1 MNGRELLKARR
12 RWVLLVFGV
21 VVVLVSQWPTHA
33 ASTARPEEVGVSTER
48 LQRVGELVQR
58 HIAAGSF
65 SGAVALVARNGRI
78 VHHEAYGLMDLESKK
93 PMAKDGIFRL
103 MSMTKPVIGVS
114 VLMMMEEGKV
124 RLQDPISKFI
134 PEWKDM
140 MVGVP
145 LPAPANGR
153 GGNGAPAAPVGGG
166 GRAGRGGQEA
176 PRYYTVPV
184 ERDVT
189 IRDLL
194 THTSGL
200 VSGPISNYANRSV
213 AAGPK
218 ETLADYVPRLG
229 KVPLEFQPGTRW
241 AYSAAAGFDVLS
253 RVVEVASG
261 MPIDRFVKQRIFDP
275 LQMKDTTYIVPNG
288 SPRLV
293 KLYSRTAE
301 GLKPTQDPAFMNGV
315 YFSGGGGLLSTAED
329 YAQFAMM
336 LANGG
341 ELNGRRLLSP
351 RLVELMGSVF
361 APDTLPGRP
370 KGEAYGLS
378 VRVVIDPVAR
388 NSFLSEGSFGWSGA
402 FGTHFWVDRK
412 ERLIAIV
419 MTQTSNQEFL
429 RDFENMVMQA
439 VVGAAPAHVGTTN

>member
-1 MNGRELLKARR
+1 MSGHELLKAPSRL
-12 RWVLLVFGV
+12 VLLAFAVAL
-21 VVVLVSQWPTHA
+21 VLLPHWPLDA
-33 ASTARPEEVGVSTER
+33 AGPATRPEDVGLSAER

-65 SGAVALVARNGRI
+65 SGAVTLVARNGRI
-78 VHHEAYGLMDLESKK
+78 AHHEAYGLMDLESKK
-93 PMAKDGIFRL
+93 PMVKDGIFRI

-114 VLMMMEEGKV
+114 ILMMMEEGKV

-134 PEWKDM
+134 PEWREM
-140 MVGVP
+140 TVGVP

-153 GGNGAPAAPVGGG
+153 GANGAPAAAAGG
-166 GRAGRGGQEA
+166 AGRGAPEA

-184 ERDVT
+184 EREVT

-200 VSGPISNYANRSV
+200 VSGPISGYVNRSV

-229 KVPLEFQPGTRW
+229 KVPLEFQPGSRW
-241 AYSAAAGFDVLS
+241 AYSATAAFDTLS
-253 RVVEVASG
+253 RIVELASG

-275 LQMKDTTYIVPNG
+275 LQMKDTTYIPPNG
-288 SPRLV
+288 NPRLV
-293 KLYSRTAE
+293 KLYSRTPE
-301 GLKPTQDPAFMNGV
+301 GLKPAQDPAFITGV
-315 YFSGGGGLLSTAED
+315 YFSGGGGLFSTAED

-341 ELNGRRLLSP
+341 ELNGHRLLSP

-370 KGEAYGLS
+370 RGEAYGLS

-412 ERLIAIV
+412 ERLIAIA

-439 VVGAAPAHVGTTN
+439 VVAGARVHAGGAN